1 MPQANLPFAG
11 AGALLVLL
19 VVAGCAQGRLLQHV
33 LSLGPRRVDR
43 SPNDRCRRGGGRGL
57 LGDDGALLGRG
68 VLNDV
73 ELLGQS
79 RSGQGEQQS
88 CSEYVST
95 HGILLF
101 GRPPTPKLDSKF
113 RPSRPT
119 LDRPSEFL
127 LLFERRKRRPSK
139 EYPLAKFVPRGTVR
153 NRDRLWQLYGSS
165 FAVRS

>member
-19 VVAGCAQGRLLQHV
+19 VVAGCAQGRLLQHI
-33 LSLGPRRVDR
+33 LSLGPRRVGR

-88 CSEYVST
+88 CSESVSA
-95 HGILLF
+95 HGILLI
-101 GRPPTPKLDSKF
+101 GSAPTPKLNSKF

-119 LDRPSEFL
+119 LGRQSEHIFA
-127 LLFERRKRRPSK
+127 FRAE
-139 EYPLAKFVPRGTVR
+139 ETATFQ
-153 NRDRLWQLYGSS
+153 RLSAGKVCALGDGDW
-165 FAVRS
+165 